1 MYAIVD
7 IETTGG
13 HASANGITE
22 IAVVLHDGMNVTERY
37 QTLVNPGMDIP
48 VYIRALTGISNEM
61 ASVAPSFNEV
71 ASRIHEL
78 IHDKIFIAHN
88 VNFDYSFLRHHLAQA
103 GHALNCKKLCTVRLG
118 RKIFPGLPSYSLGK
132 LSRQMGIEIESRH
145 RAGGDAEATAILF
158 SMMLQSDKDGH
169 IKAALNQRS
178 KEQSLPPHLPKEQ
191 IDALPF
197 TPGVYYFKDAKGKV
211 VYVGKA
217 KNLKKRVC
225 SHFQNNNPGRQKQD
239 FLRSIHSVS
248 YQECGTELMAL
259 ILEAIEIKRL
269 WPANNRALKR
279 FEQGWGLYAFED
291 QKGYLRMAV
300 DKRRK
305 YSTPAYIVGSALE
318 GHQLLRTLVNE
329 FELCPKLCFI
339 QTNNDPCT
347 NPACKGACSG
357 HEPAELYNQRINSA
371 IEHLKLAMPTFALF
385 DQGRSLAEKSCILV
399 EGGEFYGMGYLAH
412 DSVPEDLSSLKD
424 VLTPYPGNEYIK
436 NIVHQHA
443 SRFPER
449 KLVFS

>member
-1 MYAIVD
+1 
-7 IETTGG
+7 
-13 HASANGITE
+13 
-22 IAVVLHDGMNVTERY
+22 
-37 QTLVNPGMDIP
+37 
-48 VYIRALTGISNEM
+48 
-61 ASVAPSFNEV
+61 
-71 ASRIHEL
+71 
-78 IHDKIFIAHN
+78 
-88 VNFDYSFLRHHLAQA
+88 
-103 GHALNCKKLCTVRLG
+103 
-118 RKIFPGLPSYSLGK
+118 
-132 LSRQMGIEIESRH
+132 
-145 RAGGDAEATAILF
+145 
-158 SMMLQSDKDGH
+158 MMLQSDKEGH
-169 IKAALNQRS
+169 IKAALNQHS

-225 SHFQNNNPGRQKQD
+225 SHFQNNNPGRQKQE
-239 FLRSIHSVS
+239 FLRSIHFVS
-248 YQECGTELMAL
+248 YQECGTELIAF

-279 FEQGWGLYAFED
+279 FEHSWGLYAFED
-291 QKGYLRMAV
+291 QNGYLRLAV

-305 YSTPAYIVGSALE
+305 YSTPAYTVSSALE
-318 GHQLLRTLVNE
+318 GHQLLRTLLNE
-329 FELCPKLCFI
+329 FDLCPKLCFI

-347 NPACKGACSG
+347 NPSCRGACGG
-357 HEPAELYNQRINSA
+357 HEPADFYNQRIHSA
-371 IEHLKLAMPTFALF
+371 IEHLKLAMPTFALL

-399 EGGEFYGMGYLAH
+399 EGGKFYGMGYLAH
-412 DSVPEDLSSLKD
+412 DSVPADLPSLKNA
-424 VLTPYPGNEYIK
+424 LTPYPANEYIK